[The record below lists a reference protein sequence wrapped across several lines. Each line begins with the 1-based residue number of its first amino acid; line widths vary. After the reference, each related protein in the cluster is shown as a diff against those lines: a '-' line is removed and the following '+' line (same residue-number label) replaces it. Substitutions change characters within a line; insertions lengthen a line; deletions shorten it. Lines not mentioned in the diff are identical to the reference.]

1 MVTPSRGG
9 GGVVKFLINFATL
22 DIKKYG
28 CRLLMST
35 EQIPHEELNLKPSDS
50 TLPCSTTEPQRL

>member
-1 MVTPSRGG
+1 MGTDNFLGKKNAEGNLQWTVTPSRGG
-9 GGVVKFLINFATL
+9 GGVVKLLINFATL

-35 EQIPHEELNLKPSDS
+35 EQRKNSESP
-50 TLPCSTTEPQRL
+50 